1 MTDTAPNYDDLFAA
15 LCREVGFCLHPKGE
29 AKVTAALAN
38 GLDAATR
45 AVFEADGADFT
56 AANGDQRRAVRDC
69 LKANLPVPHPSGEG
83 DRPQGGG
90 GG

>member
-1 MTDTAPNYDDLFAA
+1 MNQKSDPAPNYDDLFAA

-29 AKVTAALAN
+29 AKVRAALAN

-69 LKANLPVPHPSGEG
+69 LKANLPTP
-83 DRPQGGG
+83 
-90 GG
+90 